1 MNGELYLNPKLFSD
15 SENIEQMS
23 MLQGFGEGLLA
34 AGDHDKRIVALSAD
48 LRKSTKVDIFANEY
62 PERFIEMGIAEQSMA
77 SVASGMA
84 AMGKIP
90 FITSYAMFS
99 PGRNWEQIRT
109 TICYNNVPVKIIG
122 THAGILT
129 GADGGTHQ
137 AIEDIALARV
147 LPRMTVLSPCD
158 ANEAKSMTIQMA
170 QTNNPVYIRI
180 PRGDTPLVTT
190 KETPFEIGKAK
201 IFFRPDG
208 DADIGVI
215 VSGHLVY
222 NAIRAAKELDEEGI
236 RVRVLNLST
245 IKPIDTDAVVAL
257 ARQTGKIVTVEDHQI
272 AGGVGSVVAETLAS
286 RAPALMRFIG
296 IQDVFGQSGRPEE
309 LMLYYKMDINSIKSV
324 IRELYEN

>member
-1 MNGELYLNPKLFSD
+1 MNNELYLNPKLFSD
-15 SENIEQMS
+15 SENIEKAS

-34 AGDHDKRIVALSAD
+34 VGDYDKRVVALSAD
-48 LRKSTKVDIFANEY
+48 LMKSTKVDVFASEY
-62 PERFIEMGIAEQSMA
+62 PERFIEVGIAEQSMA

-147 LPRMTVLSPCD
+147 IPRMTVLSPCD
-158 ANEAKSMTIQMA
+158 ANEAKNMTIQMA
-170 QTNNPVYIRI
+170 QTDGPVYMRL
-180 PRGDTPLVTT
+180 PRGVTPLITT
-190 KETPFEIGKAK
+190 QETPFEIGKSE

-222 NAIRAAKELDEEGI
+222 NTIRAAKELDSEGI

-272 AGGVGSVVAETLAS
+272 AGGVGSTVAETLAS
-286 RAPALMRFIG
+286 RAPALMRFVG
-296 IQDVFGQSGRPEE
+296 IRDVFGQSGHPEE
-309 LMLYYKMDINSIKSV
+309 LMIYYKMDINSIKNV